1 MFHKLGSS
9 LIVYTLLNILVFG
22 LFFYLNRLLPY
33 FPEEIVG
40 WGYSRLDGTRILNI
54 NSAIENANY
63 IYLNHIG
70 RYIPAILTSLFLI
83 NTTKL
88 IFDLINS
95 ILFLLLIN
103 LFTLSFESKSLRNFI
118 FVFSLGIFVL
128 ITPNFIGTVVW
139 MLASVEYFWS
149 GVLTV
154 LIIFLINSKLINTN
168 FIKITTFFLIVI
180 TASMTEIAGLS
191 LFIYL
196 NVRLFASNE
205 FQFSNYLKLDKSKV
219 FNIFFIIGS
228 LIGTLIVILSP
239 GGLNRITG
247 DEGSLTLLRLAFT
260 SARILYYYLM
270 SFYFGL
276 TIIILQLSLMY
287 KQFNS
292 INKIKGHCKFL
303 TYLLTAIIPIIPL
316 ALSSGFSLRILFI
329 PGLFLILSILELTKE
344 LLKSDLRTR
353 AGYFLAFSSLLSIFA
368 LVTFIFNQIY
378 MLQNVDARTVE
389 RDLYWFVEEAN
400 EFNWRDD

>member
-33 FPEEIVG
+33 LPEEIVG

-95 ILFLLLIN
+95 ILFLFIIN

-154 LIIFLINSKLINTN
+154 LIIFLINSKLINNT

-228 LIGTLIVILSP
+228 FIGTLIVVLSP
-239 GGLNRITG
+239 GGFNRITG
-247 DEGSLTLLRLAFT
+247 DEGGLTLLRLAFT
-260 SARILYYYLM
+260 SVRILYYYLM
-270 SFYFGL
+270 SFYFAL

-292 INKIKGHCKFL
+292 INKIKGHYKFL

-353 AGYFLAFSSLLSIFA
+353 TGYFLAFSSLISIFA

-378 MLQNVDARTVE
+378 MLQNVDARMVE